1 MFSFNPG
8 PTMADA
14 AAHASVLPSI
24 IVFCAAAVTAVPLAR
39 FVGLGPV
46 LGYLVAGVI
55 IGPSALKLVGD
66 AGTIRSVAELGVV
79 MLLFL
84 VGLELK
90 LTRLFELRRD
100 IFGLGSAQLMLTGVV
115 LAGLGRVMGL
125 DWPGA
130 MVLGAAFALSAT
142 SIALQSL
149 EERGDLQNAYG
160 QRTFSVLLFQDL
172 SIVPI
177 LAAVPL
183 IASAQGGVG
192 NFTMG
197 DSLFSAAKA
206 FAAVLTVV
214 LVGRY
219 LLNPLFR
226 LLANSGAREVMTAA
240 ALLVV
245 LGAALLMEVVGMS
258 MAMGA
263 FLAGL
268 MLAESNFRHQLE
280 ADIEPF
286 RGVLL
291 GLFFMSVGMS
301 LDLALVARYAW
312 LLVIAAPILVGVK
325 IAVGAGLAMIFGSSQ
340 KDAWRIGALLA
351 PAGEF
356 AFVIVPLTAA
366 LGLVNAEMGQVAV
379 ALAAISMLMGPLLA
393 KGLDAVMKKSVPVQA
408 ASDIQEDYEGAGG
421 SVLVIGFGRFGQVV
435 NQVLLAEGHD
445 VTVIDRNVARLK
457 SAASFGFKIYFGDGA
472 RLDVLHAAGAAEAR
486 VICICVD
493 DKDVALRIVELVHN
507 AFPKARLHVR
517 AYDRIHAIDLMNAGV
532 DLHMRETFESAL
544 SFGRSTLQVLGA
556 DEMRASDIANDVRR
570 RDIAR
575 LVMQQSEGIMGGLDL
590 LHNTAITP
598 QPLTAPKTKSQ
609 ALTDETRAIL
619 DADDKR

>member
-8 PTMADA
+8 PTMVDA

-100 IFGLGSAQLMLTGVV
+100 IFGLGSAQLVLTGVV

-325 IAVGAGLAMIFGSSQ
+325 IAVGAGLAMIFGSSP

>member
-1 MFSFNPG
+1 
-8 PTMADA
+8 MAEAVAQA
-14 AAHASVLPSI
+14 AAQAVAHVSVLPSI

-39 FVGLGPV
+39 FIGLGPV
-46 LGYLVAGVI
+46 LGYLVAGII
-55 IGPSALKLVGD
+55 IGPSVLRLVGD

-90 LTRLFELRRD
+90 LSRLFELRRD
-100 IFGLGSAQLMLTGVV
+100 IFGLGSAQLLLTGVA
-115 LAGLGRVMGL
+115 LACLARVMGL
-125 DWPGA
+125 GWPGA

-149 EERGDLQNAYG
+149 EERGELQSPHG

-183 IASAQGGVG
+183 IASAQSGFGTYAMADGIWSV
-192 NFTMG
+192 TK
-197 DSLFSAAKA
+197 AA
-206 FAAVLTVV
+206 AAILAVV

-226 LLANSGAREVMTAA
+226 LLATSGAREVMTAA

-245 LGAALLMEVVGMS
+245 LGAALLMEIVGLS

-301 LDLALVARYAW
+301 LDLALVGRHAW
-312 LLVIAAPILVGVK
+312 FLALAAPALVGLK
-325 IAVGAGLAMIFGSSQ
+325 IIFGAVLALMFGSRQ
-340 KDAWRIGALLA
+340 RDAWRIGALLA

-366 LGLVNAEMGQVAV
+366 VGLVDAETGQLAV

-393 KGLDAVMKKSVPVQA
+393 KALDAVLTRALP
-408 ASDIQEDYEGAGG
+408 ASKAPEMQEDYEGAGG

-457 SAASFGFKIYFGDGA
+457 SAATFGFKVYFGDGA
-472 RLDVLHAAGAAEAR
+472 RLDVLHAAGAARAR
-486 VICICVD
+486 VICVCVD
-493 DKDVALRIVELVHN
+493 EREVALRIVEIVHA
-507 AFPKARLHVR
+507 AFPQARLHVR

-532 DLHMRETFESAL
+532 DLHVRETFESAL
-544 SFGRSTLQVLGA
+544 SFGRSTLQALGA
-556 DEMRASDIANDVRR
+556 DEERAVDVANEVRR
-570 RDIAR
+570 RDVAR
-575 LVMQQSEGIMGGLDL
+575 LVMQQSEGILGGVDL
-590 LHNTAITP
+590 LHGVVITP
-598 QPLTAPKTKSQ
+598 QPLTAPKTRSQ

-619 DADDKR
+619 GSHEAR